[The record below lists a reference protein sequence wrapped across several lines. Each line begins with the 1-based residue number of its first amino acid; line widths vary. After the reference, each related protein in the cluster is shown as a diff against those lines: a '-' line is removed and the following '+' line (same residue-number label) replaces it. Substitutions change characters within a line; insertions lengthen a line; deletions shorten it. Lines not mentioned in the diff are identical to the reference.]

1 MSSRRENSAVA
12 RAGGT
17 ARAEDVLGEIIR
29 RVVDVAQPD
38 RILLFGSTA
47 RGGARP
53 KDHPSGESDVDLMVV
68 KQEPCDRS
76 RLTGEIYRR
85 LHGVGRAVDVL
96 VVTPEQV
103 ERYRD
108 AHGLVF
114 APVLRDGKEVY
125 RA

>member
-1 MSSRRENSAVA
+1 MSGRRENSAVA

-17 ARAEDVLGEIIR
+17 ARAEDILGEIIR

-47 RGGARP
+47 RGEARP

-103 ERYRD
+103 ECYRD

-114 APVLRDGKEVY
+114 APALRDGKEVY